1 MTTVTTTQN
10 AQGGDGG
17 SMLLTL
23 MKLRTFIALF
33 AVIAFFSIFAPNFL
47 STANIILMSK
57 HVALNAFLAMGM
69 TFVIITGGKRIGRI
83 VAQQLAN
90 RGADI
95 VLSYRGSQTEAEQT
109 VCDVR
114 ARGRRA
120 IAVAADVTASADC
133 IALVHSARDAFG
145 RVDALVNMASVYGST
160 PFDALTEDVWDRDLK
175 INLKSAFLCAK
186 AAIPAMRETGGGRII
201 NFADWLARSGR
212 PNYRGFVSYYVA
224 KAGIIALSESMA
236 LELAADQILV
246 NAIAP
251 GPILAPPDMPPEEV
265 AAVAAATPVGRWGG
279 EVEIAKAVLT
289 LLETDFITGETIRVD
304 GGRHVA

>member
-1 MTTVTTTQN
+1 MNLENRV
-10 AQGGDGG
+10 
-17 SMLLTL
+17 
-23 MKLRTFIALF
+23 
-33 AVIAFFSIFAPNFL
+33 
-47 STANIILMSK
+47 
-57 HVALNAFLAMGM
+57 
-69 TFVIITGGKRIGRI
+69 VIITGGKRIGRV
-83 VAQQLAN
+83 VAQQLAD

-95 VLSYRGSQTEAEQT
+95 ALSYRGSKTEAEQT
-109 VCDVR
+109 VGDVQS
-114 ARGRRA
+114 RGRRA
-120 IAVAADVTASADC
+120 IAVAADVSRSADC
-133 IALVHSARDAFG
+133 AALIASARDAFG

-160 PFDALTEDVWDRDLK
+160 PFHELTEAAWDRDLN
-175 INLKSAFLCAK
+175 INLKSSFLCSQ
-186 AAIPAMRETGGGRII
+186 AAIPVMRGTGGGRIV

-224 KAGIIALSESMA
+224 KAGIIALTESMA

-251 GPILAPPDMPPEEV
+251 GPILPPPDMAREEV

-279 EVEIAKAVLT
+279 EIEIAKAVLT